1 MTETLCEIIVQLTD
15 ENLNLKVELAAEKQ
29 SVLTMKNEFD
39 LKQQKY
45 EKELKLAR
53 NHIKWLELQNELL
66 NDDKDQ
72 LNKVK
77 LKLNNLRSSHLFRI
91 YVKLKMIWQ
100 MLRLKWKT
108 QKKIIET

>member
-1 MTETLCEIIVQLTD
+1 
-15 ENLNLKVELAAEKQ
+15 
-29 SVLTMKNEFD
+29 MKNEFD

-72 LNKVK
+72 LNMVK

-91 YVKLKMIWQ
+91 
-100 MLRLKWKT
+100 
-108 QKKIIET
+108 

>member
-15 ENLNLKVELAAEKQ
+15 ENLNLKVELTAEKQ
-29 SVLTMKNEFD
+29 SALKMKNEFD

-66 NDDKDQ
+66 NDDKDL
-72 LNKVK
+72 LNKV
-77 LKLNNLRSSHLFRI
+77 LESPRNLI
-91 YVKLKMIWQ
+91 D
-100 MLRLKWKT
+100 
-108 QKKIIET
+108 E